1 MAVQLGVGR
10 DVRFRSGP
18 IGNGDSGADQLI
30 DVRVAEGA
38 VPLGA
43 ALAAAAEVRQL
54 PHQLPGAVRQGEDR
68 AHHLHGGHL
77 AF

>member
-18 IGNGDSGADQLI
+18 IGNSDGGADQLL

-43 ALAAAAEVRQL
+43 ALAAAAAVRQF
-54 PHQLPGAVRQGEDR
+54 PHQLTGAVRQGEDR

-77 AF
+77 AL